1 MRGKTCVSIKVSDM
15 KENAQ
20 CYEGLSKEIL
30 IQNLEVKERHLGYN
44 YRVKKK
50 TKVNEEY

>member
-1 MRGKTCVSIKVSDM
+1 MCINKISAM

-20 CYEGLSKEIL
+20 CYRRLPQDIL
-30 IQNLEVKERHLGYN
+30 IQNLAVKERHLGCN

-50 TKVNEEY
+50 TKVGENR